1 MRTQFVLLAA
11 LMLAAPILAATAS
24 ATELNAR
31 LGAWEMTTQLHMD
44 GPVLSP
50 EMLAQLPPQARAQV
64 EAALGGAQK
73 PHTNRTC
80 MTPEKLKRGF
90 NLNQGHENQ
99 CDQQVVSSGATLMEI
114 RGTCQEHDG
123 TLTMH
128 ARIALI
134 TPEQMEGHFDMDRP
148 NAAEGPK
155 HMTGEITG
163 HWVAAD
169 CGGADDN

>member
-1 MRTQFVLLAA
+1 MRTPLL
-11 LMLAAPILAATAS
+11 LLLAAPIVTTTAAH

-50 EMLAQLPPQARAQV
+50 EMLAQMPPQARAQV

-80 MTPEKLKRGF
+80 MTEEKLKHGF

-99 CDQQVVSSGATLMEI
+99 CQQQVINSSATLMEI
-114 RGTCQEHDG
+114 SGTCQEQSG
-123 TLTMH
+123 TVTMH
-128 ARIALI
+128 ARIALLS
-134 TPEQMEGHFDMDRP
+134 PEQMEGKFDMDRP
-148 NAAEGPK
+148 AAAEGPR
-155 HMTGEITG
+155 HMTGQITG
-163 HWVAAD
+163 HWLSTD
-169 CGGADDN
+169 CGTASDAQ